1 MNLEQVASLHPTIR
15 RRLSC
20 IATIILTVLA
30 FIVSLYL
37 RFEDQSLIA
46 ISEAMQILP
55 FILILLVYTRFFA
68 YSWYGLLNTRWRYTS
83 PTDAILLAKAHFASS
98 GVLIAL
104 VPFMDLP
111 SVPLSVFIGEALLSL
126 LFVFSTRLAVRTVSE
141 KLFAAEAHPLSPRR
155 EILVIGAGV
164 SGHLFV
170 RTIVS
175 QPRLNYA
182 PIGFLDDAP
191 SLARTRVHGV
201 PVLGTLSTLASILQ
215 ERIQIAAV
223 IVAIPGLSSLKMAE
237 LKDVCD
243 SFHVPLK
250 HLQSYEEIA
259 CADPFEPKTKLTV
272 EEVLNRDVQVTVDPE
287 IHAQIH
293 GRTVLITGAGGSIG
307 SELVRQV
314 LSFSPH
320 RLILLD
326 KCEYNLYAIEQEIKR
341 TAPEIQKEMVLGTI
355 VDHKRLERTFATYHP
370 EIIFHAAA
378 YKHVPLLESNCYEAF
393 VNNVI
398 GTRNLLS
405 CARRWGAERFVL
417 ISSDKAVDPSSVM
430 GATKRI
436 KELMVGDVNNHFRS
450 EDRFAPHLHTAVV
463 RFGNVINSSGSVIP
477 LFKQQILAGQPL
489 TVTHPEMDRYF
500 MSIREAVHLV
510 LTAGTLGEDGEIFLL
525 DMGKPL
531 KIVDV
536 AKKLRALYGR
546 RDLPII
552 FTGLREGEKLSEVLY
567 SSGETR
573 TPTTFGKV
581 FSVHSIYCTP
591 QNVYD
596 WVDEIARKVHEMT
609 DAEIGARIHEFVLTA
624 QRKSIAQKN
633 NYSPPPLLLP
643 CDFRWQIEMAH

>member
-1 MNLEQVASLHPTIR
+1 MNLEQVASLHPSTH

-20 IATIILTVLA
+20 TATVILTALA

-37 RFEDQSLIA
+37 RFEDQSFIA
-46 ISEAMQILP
+46 ISEAERFLP
-55 FILILLVYTRFFA
+55 FVLILLVYTRFFA
-68 YSWYGLLNTRWRYTS
+68 YCWYGLLDTRWRYTS
-83 PTDAILLAKAHFASS
+83 PTDAINLAKAHFASS
-98 GVLIAL
+98 AALIAIL
-104 VPFMDLP
+104 PFINTRSL
-111 SVPLSVFIGEALLSL
+111 PLSIFIGEALLSL
-126 LFVFSTRLAVRTVSE
+126 LFVFSGRLVVRTMSE
-141 KLFAAEAHPLSPRR
+141 KLFATEAYPLSPRR
-155 EILVIGAGV
+155 NILVIGAGV

-191 SLARTRVHGV
+191 ALARTRIHGV
-201 PVLGTLSTLASILQ
+201 PVLGPLSALASILQ
-215 ERIQIAAV
+215 EQIQIAAV
-223 IVAIPGLSSLKMAE
+223 IVAIPGLSSLKMTE
-237 LKDVCD
+237 LKTICD
-243 SFHVPLK
+243 TFHVPLK
-250 HLQSYEEIA
+250 HLQSYEDIA
-259 CADPFEPKTKLTV
+259 CADPYEPKTKLTV

-326 KCEYNLYAIEQEIKR
+326 KCEYNLYAIEQEIRR
-341 TAPEIQKEMVLGTI
+341 TGPEVEKVMVLGTI

-436 KELMVGDVNNHFRS
+436 KELMVGDVNNRFLS
-450 EDRFAPHLHTAVV
+450 ESRFSPHLHTAVV

-477 LFKQQILAGQPL
+477 RFKQQILAGQPL

-510 LTAGTLGEDGEIFLL
+510 LTAGTLGEDGETFLL

-573 TPTTFGKV
+573 SPTTFGKV
-581 FSVHSIYCTP
+581 FSVHSIYRSP

-596 WVDEIARKVHEMT
+596 WVDAIEPRIHNMD
-609 DAEIGARIHEFVLTA
+609 DAEIGTLIHEFVLGS
-624 QRKSIAQKN
+624 RRKN
-633 NYSPPPLLLP
+633 NNNLAPLLLP
-643 CDFRWQIEMAH
+643 CDLRWQIEMAH